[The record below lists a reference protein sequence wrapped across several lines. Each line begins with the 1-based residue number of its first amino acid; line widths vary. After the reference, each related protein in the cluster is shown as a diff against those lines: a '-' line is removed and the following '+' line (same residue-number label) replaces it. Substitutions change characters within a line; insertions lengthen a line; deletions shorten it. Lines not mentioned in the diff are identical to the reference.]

1 MPVPLGLQLTPL
13 NMTMADAQFFELR
26 KYSALQIAE
35 LLELNQIRLI
45 TMRSPAMQTVKCS
58 SWLFLVDTMLYR
70 IKSYEEEIN
79 GKVLLP
85 QEIKNQCFYKF
96 NEKAILRTDSK
107 TQMQILKD
115 AVNNGIYKPNE
126 AREYLDL
133 TEEAGADKL
142 IVNGNYIPITEVGK
156 QYQTGGGEGN
166 GSD

>member
-1 MPVPLGLQLTPL
+1 
-13 NMTMADAQFFELR
+13 
-26 KYSALQIAE
+26 
-35 LLELNQIRLI
+35 
-45 TMRSPAMQTVKCS
+45 
-58 SWLFLVDTMLYR
+58 
-70 IKSYEEEIN
+70 
-79 GKVLLP
+79 
-85 QEIKNQCFYKF
+85 
-96 NEKAILRTDSK
+96 
-107 TQMQILKD
+107 MQILKD